1 VEKEFINGATVK
13 YMMVSG
19 TKVSSTVMEFGK
31 ASLEIVTLV
40 NGSVLELMGTE
51 FILGVTVIG
60 TKVNGKHVSSM
71 AMAQTFSE
79 TETFILD
86 TTRTANQMA
95 TANIFGQVKVVMLV
109 TSKTD
114 LSMVKANGNKRKEQ
128 SVILMKVNI
137 TMILS
142 KVKES
147 LDGPVVIYTLDIIKT
162 MSVMVMVK

>member
-1 VEKEFINGATVK
+1 
-13 YMMVSG
+13 MMVSG
-19 TKVSSTVMEFGK
+19 TKVSSTAMEFGK
-31 ASLEIVTLV
+31 VSLEIVTLC
-40 NGSVLELMGTE
+40 
-51 FILGVTVIG
+51 ILGVTVIG
-60 TKVNGKHVSSM
+60 TKGNGKHVSNM
-71 AMAQTFSE
+71 ATAQTFSE

-109 TSKTD
+109 TSKMD
-114 LSMVKANGNKRKEQ
+114 LSMVRENGNKRKEQ

-147 LDGPVVIYTLDIIKT
+147 LDGPVVIYTLDIIKM
-162 MSVMVMVK
+162 MSGMVMVK